1 MAVKTASLRSVQ
13 DLNEFQLNK
22 LRSAAK
28 QYRLRPDSDLEQK
41 WLLKTIE
48 MLRLEP
54 EEAIDWALAV

>member
-1 MAVKTASLRSVQ
+1 MAATATTLRSVQ
-13 DLNEFQLNK
+13 DLNDFQLSK

-48 MLRLEP
+48 MLRLDP
-54 EEAIDWALAV
+54 EEAIDWALTA

>member
-1 MAVKTASLRSVQ
+1 MPARTTSLRSVA
-13 DLNEFQLNK
+13 DLNDFQLSK

-54 EEAIDWALAV
+54 EEAIDWALAA